1 MALKVDYYTLL
12 SRAVGGLDRDSYAA
26 RGAIYDREHKALMRR
41 LFTADPPLSDEEID
55 REQQNFR
62 AAVRRIEFGEEDDP
76 VTLVPQ
82 RDAAEPTAPPAVAA
96 ATGRRQERDWSAD
109 LASWSQR
116 IPSREAVHWSQR
128 KPADEPKVEPTHWSQ
143 RSTSPEPAWSEPSLE
158 PQFDPQP
165 DLSAPAL
172 QDGEHVH
179 VDLRPKRKSVF
190 GRVLRRAL
198 LAVVVLGLSFVA
210 YDLLSGNVE
219 LPLLTKLA
227 GDGVTSGMS
236 IAPLPQQAVI
246 FDSNPPNPDG
256 PKATG
261 TAVWRTRSEPASG
274 QGEQGTVLQFDLKIP
289 DRHIIM
295 AMSMRRE
302 APGSAMSHTVEL
314 RFLREDQE
322 PDGDIDNIAPIVM
335 TTAEQKEPSVLVGQ
349 VVKVT
354 PGLFLFGLSG
364 QAKDRE
370 QNERFLKELT
380 WFDIPLVYRN
390 GFTGVLAVE
399 KGAPGDRAVRDAF
412 AQWSK

>member
-227 GDGVTSGMS
+227 GDGVTSG
-236 IAPLPQQAVI
+236 
-246 FDSNPPNPDG
+246 
-256 PKATG
+256 
-261 TAVWRTRSEPASG
+261 RTRSEPASG